1 MSMSIQE
8 FSTSK
13 FKKIWENYG
22 FEIVGMLSFLLI
34 IILCIYNLIFKK
46 EKGTFSNFKNPKI
59 SNISNMINIFNENNK
74 ENDKKIDFEYMQHT
88 PNDSRLE
95 LRSKFILEDI
105 FKKPFYKIRP
115 DFLRNDVTGCNLE
128 IDLYNDD
135 LKLAVEVQGDQ
146 HYKFI
151 PFFHRNKDAFLNQ
164 RYRDAM
170 KKEKCKQNGITL
182 IEIPYSVGE
191 KKLKSYIIKQLQL
204 EGFLL

>member
-1 MSMSIQE
+1 
-8 FSTSK
+8 
-13 FKKIWENYG
+13 
-22 FEIVGMLSFLLI
+22 
-34 IILCIYNLIFKK
+34 LCIYNLTLKK
-46 EKGTFSNFKNPKI
+46 ENGTYSTFRMPTFMKNNSKED
-59 SNISNMINIFNENNK
+59 ENNSYSNY
-74 ENDKKIDFEYMQHT
+74 ENMQYMQHT

-164 RYRDAM
+164 RYRDMM
-170 KKEKCKQNGITL
+170 KKEKCKQRGITL

-191 KKLKSYIIKQLQL
+191 KKLKSYIVRQLQL

>member
-1 MSMSIQE
+1 MDIINI
-8 FSTSK
+8 T
-13 FKKIWENYG
+13 KITKNLWENYG
-22 FEIVGMLSFLLI
+22 FEIVTILSFLMI
-34 IILCIYNLIFKK
+34 IIICIYNLIFKK
-46 EKGTFSNFKNPKI
+46 ESGTFSKFKNPNYKSGI
-59 SNISNMINIFNENNK
+59 YTNPNN
-74 ENDKKIDFEYMQHT
+74 NTRIDNADIEYIQHKPT
-88 PNDSRLE
+88 DSRLE
-95 LRSKFILEDI
+95 LQSKFILEKI

-115 DFLRNDVTGCNLE
+115 DFLKNDVTGCNLE
-128 IDLYNDD
+128 IDLYNDE

-170 KKEKCKQNGITL
+170 KKEKCKQKGITL

-191 KKLKSYIIKQLQL
+191 KKLQSYIIKQLQL

>member
-1 MSMSIQE
+1 MSIQE
-8 FSTSK
+8 FGTSK

-22 FEIVGMLSFLLI
+22 FEIVGILSFLLI

-59 SNISNMINIFNENNK
+59 SNILNIFNENN
-74 ENDKKIDFEYMQHT
+74 DKFEYMQHT

-115 DFLRNDVTGCNLE
+115 DFLRNDVTGYNLE

-135 LKLAVEVQGDQ
+135 LKLAIEVQGDQ

>member
-1 MSMSIQE
+1 MSIQE
-8 FSTSK
+8 IKNFSV
-13 FKKIWENYG
+13 KKLWDNYG
-22 FEIVGMLSFLLI
+22 FELVGFLSFIIL

-46 EKGTFSNFKNPKI
+46 ENGTYSKFKMPKFMKSN
-59 SNISNMINIFNENNK
+59 SNEDESDLEDIQYI
-74 ENDKKIDFEYMQHT
+74 QHT

-164 RYRDAM
+164 RYRDMM
-170 KKEKCKQNGITL
+170 KKEKCKQRGITL

-191 KKLKSYIIKQLQL
+191 KKIKSYIIKQLQL